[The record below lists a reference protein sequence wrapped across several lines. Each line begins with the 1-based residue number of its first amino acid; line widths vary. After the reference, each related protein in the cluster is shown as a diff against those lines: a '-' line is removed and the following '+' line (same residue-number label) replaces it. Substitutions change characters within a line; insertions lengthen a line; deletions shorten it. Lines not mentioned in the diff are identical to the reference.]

1 MCIGA
6 QKAGTTWLYEML
18 RRHPQFWMPPVKEL
32 HYFDRSPSYS
42 SDNFLASHHFI
53 ARCFGAQSHNREFRR
68 KCRRLFRRS
77 LRQRSWETFRWSLR
91 FSFGRVDDEWYRS
104 LFANAPVAIRG
115 EITPSYTMLNDDDVA
130 RVQQLE
136 PELKILL
143 LLRNP
148 IDRAWSQIR
157 FDWARGVFEGI
168 DDFARLQEFV
178 DSPHQMLRSNYLRTL
193 RIREKHFP
201 KDQIFVGFYE

>member
-1 MCIGA
+1 
-6 QKAGTTWLYEML
+6 
-18 RRHPQFWMPPVKEL
+18 MPPVKEL

-42 SDNFLASHHFI
+42 SDNFLASDHFI
-53 ARCFGAQSHNREFRR
+53 ARCFGAQSHNREFRL
-68 KCRRLFRRS
+68 KCRRLFRRW

-104 LFANAPVAIRG
+104 LFENAPVAIRG
-115 EITPSYTMLNDDDVA
+115 EITPSYTMLNEDDVA
-130 RVQQLE
+130 RVQQFE

-157 FDWARGVFEGI
+157 FD
-168 DDFARLQEFV
+168 
-178 DSPHQMLRSNYLRTL
+178 
-193 RIREKHFP
+193 
-201 KDQIFVGFYE
+201 